1 MNSKHTLLGWVSSV
15 SQNGDLERI
24 DNDSRRMPLA
34 ATVKDVA
41 RVADVSIG
49 TVSRVLSGEPNVTEE
64 TAQRVRDAVK
74 QLGYSRLRKR
84 KAVSDGRSLARK
96 NIAML
101 LLGMDR
107 SLVSL
112 PSVAEGIHGA
122 ESALTLA
129 GANTL
134 LSDLPLAQGTPRS
147 IANQSVHGLL
157 AKGALQG
164 DLIESADA
172 KLISRLRKI
181 PTVWFLGRPQ
191 GADWGDAV
199 ESNDSEVGRI
209 AAEHLIAKGHRRVA
223 ILDPKPNHVT
233 LGQRCASFTWHATRQ
248 GCNVDNVL
256 GDPSGWSLPLKPVSN
271 VEVVDKL
278 VGRLLRLRSKPT
290 AVFCPA
296 DCISAMV
303 YRACARRGIQVGED
317 ISLISCNNE
326 TPLLTGLYP
335 EVTTIDICAE
345 QIGRQAVEQLIWRL
359 DHPESPSVTVSVQP
373 RLVDGMSVAALQ

>member
-1 MNSKHTLLGWVSSV
+1 M
-15 SQNGDLERI
+15 
-24 DNDSRRMPLA
+24 A

-64 TAQRVRDAVK
+64 TAQRVREAVD

-112 PSVAEGIHGA
+112 PVVAGGIHGA

-129 GANTL
+129 GANIL
-134 LSDLPLAQGTPRS
+134 LSDLPLAQETPRS
-147 IANQSVHGLL
+147 IAGQNIHGLL

-164 DLIESADA
+164 ELIESADA
-172 KLISRLRKI
+172 ELINRLRQI

-209 AAEHLIAKGHRRVA
+209 AAEYLIGKGHRSVA
-223 ILDPKPNHVT
+223 ILDPKPDHVT
-233 LGQRCASFTWHATRQ
+233 LGQRCASFTWHANRQ
-248 GCNVDNVL
+248 GCKVENVF
-256 GDPSGWSLPLKPVSN
+256 GDLSDWSLPLQPVSD
-271 VEVVDKL
+271 VEVVDTL
-278 VGRLLRLRSKPT
+278 VGKLLRLRSKPT

-303 YRACARRGIQVGED
+303 YRACARRGIQIGKE

-326 TPLLTGLYP
+326 SPLLTGLYP

-359 DHPESPSVTVSVQP
+359 DHSDSPSVTVSVQP
-373 RLVDGMSVAALQ
+373 RLVEGMSVAKL